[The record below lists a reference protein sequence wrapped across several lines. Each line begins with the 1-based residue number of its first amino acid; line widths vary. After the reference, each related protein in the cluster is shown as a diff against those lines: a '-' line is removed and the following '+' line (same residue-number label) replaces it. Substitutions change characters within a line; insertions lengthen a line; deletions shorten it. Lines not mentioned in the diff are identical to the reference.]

1 MTYRAYYNREADFPQ
16 VWSIDEGDISS
27 EINVLGFQLGHG
39 VRAWSERVPDFTA
52 INAERE
58 PKVWLSIEAA
68 AMTLRQGVAVFHN
81 TNQHV

>member
-1 MTYRAYYNREADFPQ
+1 MTYRAYFNRSVDFPQ

-39 VRAWSERVPDFTA
+39 IRAWSERVPDFTA

-58 PKVWLSIEAA
+58 PKVRLAIEATKV
-68 AMTLRQGVAVFHN
+68 TLRQGVAVFYN
-81 TNQHV
+81 P